1 MEITGKKI
9 LITGASGSLGK
20 QLIYDLV
27 RRGEK
32 PVAHIRE
39 SSDTRYVDSL
49 GLEKRFADL
58 RHKDE
63 IEQLVEGVDAVIH
76 TAAWVNFRQDRLT
89 QFTGINTFAALELF
103 QAAQRA
109 GVMRFVH
116 VSTVAAVAALPRS
129 WNGSNPPPGI
139 PALVD
144 EQTPF
149 NLSHFGI
156 PYIMTKRTAEDE
168 LLKSARGGMTELII
182 VNPSIIVAPSRT
194 GDDRGKAMKK
204 FGRFFLMPGLPNRIN
219 LVDIRDVAPGIIAAL
234 QKGRRNERY
243 ILAGDNISLRDL
255 VLAMSAILGKAPH
268 VLRVPRSTLNL
279 AARCSVV
286 FSKLL
291 GKSKISFYPDL
302 VKMLD
307 YDWAYSSLKAR
318 RELGYT
324 SRSIHVTL
332 NDLLNNN
339 MVGTYAKPANT
350 INEPV

>member
-20 QLIYDLV
+20 QLMYDLV

-32 PVAHIRE
+32 PVAHIRK
-39 SSDTRYVDSL
+39 SSDTTYVDTW

-58 RHKDE
+58 RQKDE
-63 IEQLVEGVDAVIH
+63 LEQIVEGVDAVIH

-89 QFTGINTFAALELF
+89 QFTGINTFAPLELF

-109 GVMRFVH
+109 GVKRFVH

-129 WNGSNPPPGI
+129 RNGSSPPPGI
-139 PALVD
+139 PALVN

-149 NLSHFGI
+149 NLSHLRI
-156 PYIMTKRTAEDE
+156 PYIMSKRAAEDE

-194 GDDRGKAMKK
+194 GDDRGKATKK
-204 FGRFFLMPGLPNRIN
+204 MGRFLMPSLPNRVN
-219 LVDIRDVAPGIIAAL
+219 LVDIRDVTPGIIAAL
-234 QKGRRNERY
+234 RKGRPGERY

-255 VLAMSAILGKAPH
+255 MLAVSSILG
-268 VLRVPRSTLNL
+268 RVPHLVKVPRPVLNF
-279 AARCSVV
+279 AARCSLL
-286 FSKLL
+286 FAKLT
-291 GKSKISFYPDL
+291 GKGKISFYPDL

-324 SRSIHVTL
+324 SRSIHITL
-332 NDLLNNN
+332 NNLLNNN
-339 MVGTYAKPANT
+339 MVGTYAKPAN
-350 INEPV
+350 NVSEPA